1 MAGEKIVLVDD
12 DRVIQ
17 AMVGGYLRR
26 SGYMVRIASD
36 GVEALG
42 LISELLP
49 DLVITDIRMP
59 ELNGIELTSRLRGH
73 YRTARLPIVM
83 FSELTEVDDALE
95 GYSAGADEYL
105 PKPFELSILEAKV
118 RALLRRTTPDPT
130 GALRGKVVAF
140 AHAKG
145 GVGTTALAVNIAAI
159 LSETAP
165 GVIGLLDLDVEFGNA
180 AAQLNVEPRYT
191 LADLRVSSGDVV
203 DARMFDRF
211 VTEGHNLRLVAA
223 ADRPERAA
231 LVTLPAVQ
239 LAIDQLSR
247 TCDYVIVDAPASF
260 NEKTLTAI
268 HACDT
273 LCLVTSAS
281 RPALRATK
289 ACLEMLERMRLP
301 SGAIRLI
308 LNNAT
313 VHSMDAESAGRAL
326 GRRPDFTIPRS
337 VQLDVAINSGRPLVT
352 SHPADP
358 MVAGMRIVA
367 GAIVTAFRAQAASVR
382 SPNAA

>member
-1 MAGEKIVLVDD
+1 VAGERILLVDD

-17 AMVGGYLRR
+17 AMVGGFLRR

-73 YRTARLPIVM
+73 FRTARLPILM
-83 FSELTEVDDALE
+83 FSELTDVDDALE

-105 PKPFELSILEAKV
+105 PKPFELAILEAKI
-118 RALLRRTTPDPT
+118 RALLRRAVPDP
-130 GALRGKVVAF
+130 ARAPRGKVVVF

-145 GVGTTALAVNIAAI
+145 GVGTTALAVNVAAI

-165 GVIGLLDLDVEFGNA
+165 GLIGLLDLDVEFGNA
-180 AAQLNVEPRYT
+180 AAQLNLKPRYT
-191 LADLRVSSGDVV
+191 LADLRVTSGDVV
-203 DARMFDRF
+203 DAKMFDRF
-211 VTEGHNLRLVAA
+211 VTEGHHVRLVAA
-223 ADRPERAA
+223 ADTPQRAA

-239 LAIDQLSR
+239 LAIDQLSQL
-247 TCDYVIVDAPASF
+247 CDYVIVDAPASL
-260 NEKTLTAI
+260 NERTLTSI
-268 HACDT
+268 HACDA
-273 LCLVTSAS
+273 LCVVTSAS

-289 ACLEMLERMRLP
+289 DCLEMLERMRLP
-301 SGAIRLI
+301 SGPIRLI

-313 VHSMDAESAGRAL
+313 AHSMDAESAGVVL
-326 GRRPDFTIPRS
+326 GRRPDFAILRS
-337 VQLDVAINSGRPLVT
+337 KNLDVAINSGRPLVT

-358 MVAGMRIVA
+358 MVAGMRTVARAIVA
-367 GAIVTAFRAQAASVR
+367 DFPAQAA
-382 SPNAA
+382 NARAPHAA